1 MAITN
6 WEIITNEGFIHG
18 IDFSSGLN
26 LPGSFCYATELVS
39 GPSLIALK
47 NKIITNRANIKVT
60 AYIRKECNNLEPFIF
75 LRYDD
80 TSGEAYVLK
89 LESNINLY
97 KLDLK
102 DKISIPSQQ
111 PIKQGTTT
119 ILLNTSY
126 HISFYSYTLIDG
138 STVFE
143 CGLHN
148 GTIWVNEFSHV
159 LDPDIDSGDI
169 GFGTFYKFGSIS
181 SGCKKSYFDNIEILS
196 PIVFV

>member
-26 LPGSFCYATELVS
+26 LPGSFCYATELTS
-39 GPSLIALK
+39 GPALIAIK
-47 NKIITNRANIKVT
+47 NKIITDKANIKIS

-75 LRYDD
+75 LRYDSV
-80 TSGEAYVLK
+80 SGEAYVIK

-97 KLDLK
+97 KLDLT
-102 DKISIPSQQ
+102 DKASIPSQQ
-111 PIKQGTTT
+111 PLKQGTTT
-119 ILLNTSY
+119 IINNTTY
-126 HISFYSYTLIDG
+126 HVSLYSYSLIDG

-143 CGLHN
+143 CGLFD
-148 GTIWVNEFSHV
+148 GTAWQTELSHV
-159 LDPDIDSGDI
+159 ISPDIESGDL
-169 GFGTFYKFGSIS
+169 GFGTFYKFS
-181 SGCKKSYFDNIEILS
+181 SVNTGCKKSYFDNIEILS